1 MLRARTYNQK
11 ITLTWSAAVVD
22 EFGHASF
29 SEPVVVGEVYA
40 RVEQMSAVKTMATF
54 QQMDVVGLDIELR
67 TPSVKFNGIR
77 YRGHDV
83 FFATPKELDRGRTL
97 QMSGYYQTDNPKA
110 L

>member
-1 MLRARTYNQK
+1 M
-11 ITLTWSAAVVD
+11 VD
-22 EFGHASF
+22 EFGHASL

-40 RVEQMSAVKTMATF
+40 
-54 QQMDVVGLDIELR
+54 MDVVGIDIELR

-83 FFATPKELDRGRTL
+83 HFATPKELDRGRTL
-97 QMSGYYQTDNPKA
+97 QMSGYYQTDNPNA

>member
-11 ITLTWSAAVVD
+11 ITLTWSEAVVD
-22 EFGHASF
+22 EFGHASL

-83 FFATPKELDRGRTL
+83 HFSQPQEVERGRILRIT
-97 QMSGYYQTDNPKA
+97 GWYQQDNPRM

>member
-1 MLRARTYNQK
+1 MLRARSYNQK
-11 ITLTWSAAVVD
+11 IALTWSEAVVD

-54 QQMDVVGLDIELR
+54 QQMDAVGLDIELR
-67 TPSVKFNGIR
+67 KPSVKFNGIR

-83 FFATPKELDRGRTL
+83 FFATPKELDRGKTL